1 MLDGCILRP
10 VCIQLDRCSL
20 GVLLPVGPFWPRRVG
35 AVFGNEHGRYD
46 SYRMQG
52 LVRCVP

>member
-1 MLDGCILRP
+1 MLGGCILCPLR
-10 VCIQLDRCSL
+10 IQLDRCSL

-35 AVFGNEHGRYD
+35 AILSNEHGGDD
-46 SYRMQG
+46 SYRVQG